1 MNNLPIHNIDYKKLL
16 TYFVAIVLVFFGVFY
31 ITNRIS
37 DQLSSSSK
45 NQESKQQTE
54 NKESYFG
61 RVKYLMDRS
70 RVGEGIS
77 FFLADDQGKELYLL
91 QSNDDKLTLVEN
103 HDVTVYGYLG
113 KSSDNQ
119 RDVLIVT
126 KVVLS
131 GDANVSN

>member
-37 DQLSSSSK
+37 DQLSNSSEA
-45 NQESKQQTE
+45 QESKQQTE
-54 NKESYFG
+54 NKETYFG

-70 RVGEGIS
+70 RVTEGIG
-77 FFLADDQGKELYLL
+77 FFLADSQGKEVYLL

-103 HDVTVYGYLG
+103 HDVTIYGYLG
-113 KSSDNQ
+113 KTSDNQ
-119 RDVLIVT
+119 RDVLIVN

-131 GDANVSN
+131 GEANVSN